1 MVLAAIGVYGVQS
14 FRVARRTS
22 EFGLRMALGA
32 SRADVFAMVLG
43 QALRVSAIGG
53 LSGGVLAVVCSHSLR
68 NLLFEVRDHGL
79 AAWLLS
85 LLILGGAS
93 VLSAFVPARR
103 AMCVDPM
110 VALRY
115 E

>member
-1 MVLAAIGVYGVQS
+1 VQS

-22 EFGLRMALGA
+22 EFAVRMALGA
-32 SRADVFAMVLG
+32 SRRDVFAIVLG

-53 LSGGVLAVVCSHSLR
+53 LSGGVLAVVFSQSLR
-68 NLLFEVRDHGL
+68 NLFFEVRDHGL
-79 AAWLLS
+79 DAWLLS
-85 LLILGGAS
+85 SLILGGAS
-93 VLSAFVPARR
+93 LLAAFVPARR